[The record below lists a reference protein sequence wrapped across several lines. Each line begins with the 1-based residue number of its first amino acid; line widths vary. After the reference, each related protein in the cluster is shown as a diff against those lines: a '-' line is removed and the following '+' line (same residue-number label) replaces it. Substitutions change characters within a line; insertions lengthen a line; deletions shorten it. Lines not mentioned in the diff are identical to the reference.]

1 MIVIFTQTDYTANF
15 TTTQRTIS
23 DFNFGSVARGLLIL
37 FLNGMKKSSVS
48 ITNTNFYAGNIIPDT
63 NQVGG
68 CGITIHSF
76 NCGKCSSGTL
86 DHPWFYPIYLDTV
99 YIKGESQIS
108 KHKYVSTF
116 YMDIHESCTNDFK
129 QFFLRKLN
137 FTIGFFNH
145 FQPGMYAVGDPL
157 KLTILLFWIAVR
169 LHNALQIL
177 LVYTLKLHAAMTFVN
192 WKNVTICGE
201 SYFQSPILSVYNTN
215 LFVQGRNSPCK
226 IFQKKVFPLTILL
239 YVIIY

>member
-1 MIVIFTQTDYTANF
+1 MTVIFTQTDYTANF

-23 DFNFGSVARGLLIL
+23 DFNLGSVAGGLLIL
-37 FLNGMKKSSVS
+37 FLNGMKKSHVS

-68 CGITIHSF
+68 SGIAIHSF

-86 DHPWFYPIYLDTV
+86 DHPWLHPIYLDTV

-137 FTIGFFNH
+137 FTIGFYNH
-145 FQPGMYAVGDPL
+145 FQPGMYAVVRSPKANHSIVLESCKTTQCSSNTASLYSQVACSNDICQL
-157 KLTILLFWIAVR
+157 EKCYHMWRKL
-169 LHNALQIL
+169 
-177 LVYTLKLHAAMTFVN
+177 
-192 WKNVTICGE
+192 
-201 SYFQSPILSVYNTN
+201 LSKSNPVS
-215 LFVQGRNSPCK
+215 VQH
-226 IFQKKVFPLTILL
+226 
-239 YVIIY
+239 